1 MRSLKMEKII
11 IFAVLTV
18 FSMVVTGFYF
28 IYKGTD
34 KNRKFARA
42 VLKLNLFVF
51 APVFVFGLISLVP
64 QMASA
69 AAAPASGNGLGFLAA
84 GLSTGLASLGAGVA
98 VSNVGSAAIGAVS
111 EDPNILGKSMIYLGL
126 AEGIAIYGLIISI
139 MILGRL

>member
-1 MRSLKMEKII
+1 MEKII
-11 IFAVLTV
+11 ILGVLTV
-18 FSMVVTGFYF
+18 FSMVVSGFYF
-28 IYKGTD
+28 IYKGID

-42 VLKLNLFVF
+42 FMKLNLFVF

-69 AAAPASGNGLGFLAA
+69 AAAPTGGNGLGFLAA

>member
-1 MRSLKMEKII
+1 MEKII
-11 IFAVLTV
+11 IFGVLTV
-18 FSMVVTGFYF
+18 FSMLVTGFYF

-42 VLKLNLFVF
+42 FMKLNLFVF

-69 AAAPASGNGLGFLAA
+69 AAAPTGGNGLGFLAA